1 MNNLQKLFF
10 ILNKKQK
17 KNLFLLSILLLVV
30 SLLEVIFLHSIFI
43 LVSSITGNNYS
54 FLNLVSKFVIL
65 NNYSPEI
72 ILISIFVLLFLLK
85 SIISILA
92 VKYEALFIYRTKENL
107 TRDFFEKYVNL
118 PKLFQIKL
126 SVANLVKKIVIQ
138 VVNLISAMK
147 SISTLFLELT
157 MLLLITIYLLH
168 VNFFATIYIF
178 SIFLISALILLKINK
193 KKIVNVG
200 KEQVEHYDKIIQ
212 TVSEIFSGLK
222 FFKNKKFNDNY
233 KKKFLFHNKK
243 LSDIGILVTFKNGSI
258 RPLFELVILVILV
271 SILIYI
277 LNKEFTI
284 NDLIPQLAVFL
295 AASYRLMPS
304 YVRIITA
311 LQTYKYN
318 IQPVNEYYLDIK
330 TIFEKNTSTENQ
342 QSIQFKKYIELKNL
356 SFNYDL
362 KNINQTHSVLN
373 KINLSIK
380 KNSTNCIIGE
390 SGSGKSTL
398 LDILMGLLDPNEG
411 KILVDDKVVNLN
423 NSNWQNKIGFVS
435 QNIYITNNTL
445 RENIAFGYDENE
457 IDDKKITSCLEICNL
472 SEFAK
477 NLKNGL
483 NTKLSDLGTNISGGQ
498 KQRLG
503 IARAL
508 YSNPEILVLDEPT
521 NNLDEK
527 NEQLIIN
534 NLLNLEE
541 ITLIITAH
549 KNELKKNFDNI
560 FEVKENKVTKLTK
573 DL

>member
-17 KNLFLLSILLLVV
+17 KNLFLLSILLLVI

-54 FLNLVSKFVIL
+54 FFNLVSKFVIL

-92 VKYEALFIYRTKENL
+92 VKYEALFIYRTRENL

-138 VVNLISAMK
+138 VENLISAMK

>member
-92 VKYEALFIYRTKENL
+92 VKYEALFIYRTRENL

-138 VVNLISAMK
+138 VENLISAMK

>member
-1 MNNLQKLFF
+1 
-10 ILNKKQK
+10 
-17 KNLFLLSILLLVV
+17 
-30 SLLEVIFLHSIFI
+30 
-43 LVSSITGNNYS
+43 
-54 FLNLVSKFVIL
+54 
-65 NNYSPEI
+65 
-72 ILISIFVLLFLLK
+72 
-85 SIISILA
+85 
-92 VKYEALFIYRTKENL
+92 
-107 TRDFFEKYVNL
+107 
-118 PKLFQIKL
+118 
-126 SVANLVKKIVIQ
+126 
-138 VVNLISAMK
+138 
-147 SISTLFLELT
+147 
-157 MLLLITIYLLH
+157 
-168 VNFFATIYIF
+168 
-178 SIFLISALILLKINK
+178 
-193 KKIVNVG
+193 
-200 KEQVEHYDKIIQ
+200 
-212 TVSEIFSGLK
+212 
-222 FFKNKKFNDNY
+222 
-233 KKKFLFHNKK
+233 
-243 LSDIGILVTFKNGSI
+243 
-258 RPLFELVILVILV
+258 
-271 SILIYI
+271 
-277 LNKEFTI
+277 
-284 NDLIPQLAVFL
+284 
-295 AASYRLMPS
+295 
-304 YVRIITA
+304 
-311 LQTYKYN
+311 
-318 IQPVNEYYLDIK
+318 
-330 TIFEKNTSTENQ
+330 
-342 QSIQFKKYIELKNL
+342 
-356 SFNYDL
+356 
-362 KNINQTHSVLN
+362 VLN

-541 ITLIITAH
+541 ITLIITTH

>member
-1 MNNLQKLFF
+1 MNDLQKLFF

-54 FLNLVSKFVIL
+54 FFNLVSKFVIL
-65 NNYSPEI
+65 NNYSSEI

-92 VKYEALFIYRTKENL
+92 VKYEALFIYRTRENL

-138 VVNLISAMK
+138 VENLISAMK

-168 VNFFATIYIF
+168 LNFFATIYIF

-318 IQPVNEYYLDIK
+318 IQPVDEYYLDIK

-362 KNINQTHSVLN
+362 KNINQTHAVLN

-457 IDDKKITSCLEICNL
+457 IDDKKITRCLEICNL

-477 NLKNGL
+477 NLKNDL

-527 NEQLIIN
+527 NEELIIN

-541 ITLIITAH
+541 ITLIITTH